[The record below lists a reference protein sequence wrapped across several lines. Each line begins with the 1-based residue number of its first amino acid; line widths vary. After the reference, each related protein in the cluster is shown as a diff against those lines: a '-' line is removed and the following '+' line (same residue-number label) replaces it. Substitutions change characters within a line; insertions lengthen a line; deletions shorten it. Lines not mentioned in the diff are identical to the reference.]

1 MSNPK
6 VMICYSPRLYAELF
20 ISVLKTL
27 CGIEIIDADHDSFVE
42 GIPKSSRPDADIIIL
57 SLDDDGR
64 PTMEKLPAYTPKSKV
79 LAFSPTGKIGLRR
92 LPNSNAWEEISPF
105 GLDQL
110 IREVV
115 VSSSMP
121 HLHSQ

>member
-27 CGIEIIDADHDSFVE
+27 CGIEIIDADHESFVE

-64 PTMEKLPAYTPKSKV
+64 PTMEQLPAYTPRSKV
-79 LAFSPTGKIGLRR
+79 LAFSPTGNIGLRR
-92 LPNSNAWEEISPF
+92 MPNSIAWEKISPF

-110 IREVV
+110 IREVITT
-115 VSSSMP
+115 SPIS
-121 HLHSQ
+121 HLRN